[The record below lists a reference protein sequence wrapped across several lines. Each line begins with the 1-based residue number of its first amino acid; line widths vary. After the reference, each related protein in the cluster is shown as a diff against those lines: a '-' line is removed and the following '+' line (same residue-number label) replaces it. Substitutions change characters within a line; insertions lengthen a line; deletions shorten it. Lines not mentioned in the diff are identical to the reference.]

1 MIKFFFL
8 LYITLILLVSCSNDE
23 GENPQ
28 LQNNQSHILKSQK
41 QAIDKAKAVE
51 QLLQN
56 GVDNRRQII
65 QEQTK

>member
-41 QAIDKAKAVE
+41 EAIDKAKAVE